1 MILHALRHSH
11 QNSWHCILIIQAN
24 CSVILGVP
32 GYKIPIFVNTEKGI
46 FALNL
51 DTTAYKAHS
60 FRTGYALSLQWK
72 VFHPTLLRLK
82 ENRSQINTPITMGL
96 KKLSCKVSIYPQSH
110 YFLNP
115 NDGAWLNGCHSKP
128 PSSVLVAE
136 PQLRVLLA
144 IHSRFGSNEV
154 LSGFSMTFGD
164 IWNFN
169 LDLCTSQSQGII
181 DHWSFQTVDMSTQ
194 YGEW

>member
-1 MILHALRHSH
+1 MH
-11 QNSWHCILIIQAN
+11 
-24 CSVILGVP
+24 
-32 GYKIPIFVNTEKGI
+32 
-46 FALNL
+46 
-51 DTTAYKAHS
+51 
-60 FRTGYALSLQWK
+60 WK

-144 IHSRFGSNEV
+144 IHSRFGSYEV
-154 LSGFSMTFGD
+154 LSGYSMMKFQPWPLHLTE
-164 IWNFN
+164 
-169 LDLCTSQSQGII
+169 SR
-181 DHWSFQTVDMSTQ
+181 DHWFEIWFTWMIWFAWMNWCVEFWPWVLHLLWSRFQIRCVSF
-194 YGEW
+194 